1 LEDLS
6 MAEVARGLEGV
17 VVAPTAISK
26 VDGEKGALIY
36 RGIDIHDLARYST
49 FEEVVALLWN
59 GNLPR
64 REELRDFNE
73 LLVEDRAVPPA
84 VLEMVRRTPREAD
97 VMATLRTAVSALS
110 AYDPDA
116 EDMSL
121 AACRRKARRLTA
133 SMATLVAAIG
143 RARDGHNPVAPD
155 ATLSYAANFLYMYTG
170 RRPDDIATRTFDQA
184 LVLHADHGFNAST
197 FSARVTTSTMSD
209 MHSAVVAAI
218 ATLKGP
224 LHGGANS
231 RVMQMLLDLDVS
243 ERPVETWLRDKFEA
257 KERIMGF
264 GHRVYK
270 VEDPRAVHLRRACEA
285 LGQSTGDSKW
295 YDMSMA
301 IEKSVQATKGLY
313 PNVDFYS
320 ASTYY
325 MLGIPV
331 ELYTAIFAMSRVAGW
346 TAHIMEQ
353 LQDNRLIRPRSEYVG
368 ERGVAYV
375 PVESR

>member
-1 LEDLS
+1 
-6 MAEVARGLEGV
+6 MPEVARGLEGV
-17 VVAPTAISK
+17 VVAPTSISK

-36 RGIDIHDLARYST
+36 RGIDIHELAQNST
-49 FEEVVALLWN
+49 FEEVVYLLWN
-59 GNLPR
+59 GKLPR

-73 LLVEDRAVPPA
+73 LLVEDRAVPPV
-84 VLEMVRRTPREAD
+84 VLELVRRTPRESD

-121 AACRRKARRLTA
+121 AANRRKARRLTA

-143 RARDGHNPVAPD
+143 RARDGHPPVAPD
-155 ATLSYAANFLYMYTG
+155 PSLSYAANFLYMFTG
-170 RRPDDIATRTFDQA
+170 KRPDEVATRTFDQA

-197 FSARVTTSTMSD
+197 FAARVTTSTMSD

-231 RVMQMLLDLDVS
+231 RVMQMLLDLDLS
-243 ERPVETWLRDKFEA
+243 ERAVESWLNDKFEA

-285 LGQSTGDSKW
+285 LGKSTGDSKW
-295 YDMSMA
+295 FDMSRA
-301 IEKSVQATKGLY
+301 IETSVQAAKGLY

-353 LQDNRLIRPRSEYVG
+353 LQDNRLIRPRSEYIG
-368 ERGVAYV
+368 ERNVAYV
-375 PVESR
+375 PVEAR